1 MDSNNLLFKDEVY
14 SIVGCAIEVLNSVGH
29 GFHEKPYENAMV
41 VEFEEKSISY
51 EQQKRFGLKHK
62 NRVVGEFIPDL
73 IAFGEVI
80 IDTKVVDNITSHERG
95 QMINYLKITNLQVG
109 IIINFKRPKLEWE
122 RVVYSNKN
130 SRHLASIS
138 G

>member
-14 SIVGCAIEVLNSVGH
+14 SIVGCAIEVLYSVGH

-41 VEFEEKSISY
+41 VEFEEKNIPY